1 MNPPPAHRLTNSQS
15 TKRKRSYNCLHIIQK
30 LPAFISINSGLSD
43 PKNGQESGKPM
54 VGAARSQWRTVS
66 RQAHHCFTF
75 TINYLLQGRLSP
87 NSCHAVLAF
96 ILPLLVAFLAL
107 KYVGKVVTPFETHPK
122 TMQFA
127 IGSLLVYCLAYGAQ
141 LSVQSS
147 IYVNAFGRFMELFGS
162 LSMASLASIFFPDP
176 AQWAFFASCTIFWA
190 GDFLYSP
197 LQMVWKWMHRTVAD
211 RLLRLLPAQESVV
224 PQTSI
229 NDSNEEITSS
239 VK

>member
-1 MNPPPAHRLTNSQS
+1 
-15 TKRKRSYNCLHIIQK
+15 
-30 LPAFISINSGLSD
+30 
-43 PKNGQESGKPM
+43 M
-54 VGAARSQWRTVS
+54 VSAARSQWGTVL

-147 IYVNAFGRFMELFGS
+147 IYLNAFGRFMELFGCPWRLWHRS
-162 LSMASLASIFFPDP
+162 FFQIQHSGRFLLLAPFSGR
-176 AQWAFFASCTIFWA
+176 ATSCTV
-190 GDFLYSP
+190 LS
-197 LQMVWKWMHRTVAD
+197 KWCGSGCIG
-211 RLLRLLPAQESVV
+211 Q
-224 PQTSI
+224 
-229 NDSNEEITSS
+229 
-239 VK
+239 